1 MTPFAVNNNNNHKPY
16 ISRVKTTSP
25 VMKAGKNDKS
35 NSTTVYI
42 ENSLEIN
49 RDVRKIRKIV
59 NRQAPL

>member
-1 MTPFAVNNNNNHKPY
+1 
-16 ISRVKTTSP
+16 
-25 VMKAGKNDKS
+25 MKAGKNDES

-59 NRQAPL
+59 NLQAPSVVTIFKIGSYEGCYRKNVT